1 MESWMGGDKAVAG
14 VDYPSM
20 AITGDARSVLA
31 HSATL
36 RDLDDLPEDV
46 VAHIVDGDLVVHPR
60 PDPPH
65 TEAAS
70 ELGWMLVGPFRHGV
84 NGPGGW
90 VILDEPKILFGSQ
103 LLIPDLAG
111 WRKEHFPSIRKGP
124 YTVGPDWV
132 CEILS
137 PSTRRFDRS
146 TKLPIYAR
154 AGVSH
159 ALILDPDVQTLEV
172 LRLHEGRWLI
182 TDVFEGRG
190 KVRAEPFEAIE
201 LDLSLVWG
209 EAVPEDPEDI
219 EGPGTPAADQAAS
232 SRRQL

>member
-1 MESWMGGDKAVAG
+1 M
-14 VDYPSM
+14 PS
-20 AITGDARSVLA
+20 AALA
-31 HSATL
+31 HTTPATL
-36 RDLDDLPEDV
+36 RDLDSLPEDV
-46 VAHIVDGDLVVHPR
+46 TAHLVDGELIVHPR

-65 TEAAS
+65 VEAAS

-90 VILDEPKILFGSQ
+90 VILDEPKILFGPQ
-103 LLIPDLAG
+103 LLVPDLAG
-111 WRKEHFPSIRKGP
+111 WRKERFAAIRKGP
-124 YTVGPDWV
+124 YTVIPDWV

-154 AGVSH
+154 EGVGH
-159 ALILDPDVQTLEV
+159 TWILDPGAQTLEV

-182 TDVFEGRG
+182 VAVHEGRG
-190 KVRAEPFEAIE
+190 TVRAEPFDAVE

-209 EAVPEDPEDI
+209 DAQPEDED
-219 EGPGTPAADQAAS
+219 G
-232 SRRQL
+232 